1 MFFFRY
7 LTWGSGIVAEIV
19 NTAVFYLI
27 RSEVRSTPIVTWVR
41 SNQLRPGGGNTGV
54 VSTSAAGG
62 REGGLPVIR
71 ASWPGLIACRP
82 NRYIGDRD
90 GLSAACTRS
99 LRPLYSGVPV
109 TWVSNTAPSMLG
121 NNLFSICQQTLSSV
135 WDLKLSLRW
144 ILRLRSSQ
152 MWRSVSEGY
161 ALSIFSINYMRR
173 VNKFLRNVST

>member
-1 MFFFRY
+1 M
-7 LTWGSGIVAEIV
+7 
-19 NTAVFYLI
+19 FYLI
-27 RSEVRSTPIVTWVR
+27 GSEVRSTPIVTWVR
-41 SNQLRPGGGNTGV
+41 TNQLRPEEGRGNKGV

-82 NRYIGDRD
+82 NRYRGDRD

-109 TWVSNTAPSMLG
+109 TGVSNKAPFMLG

-135 WDLKLSLRW
+135 SD
-144 ILRLRSSQ
+144 
-152 MWRSVSEGY
+152 
-161 ALSIFSINYMRR
+161 F
-173 VNKFLRNVST
+173 